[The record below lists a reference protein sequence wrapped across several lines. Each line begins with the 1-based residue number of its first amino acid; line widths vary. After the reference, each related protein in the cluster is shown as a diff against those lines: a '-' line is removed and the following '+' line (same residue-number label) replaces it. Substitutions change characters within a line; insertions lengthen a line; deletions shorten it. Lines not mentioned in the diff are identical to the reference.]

1 MARACARGRASSR
14 RARRAARAPGPR
26 GDRRLPRR
34 DRAPGAR
41 LVRAA
46 ALRAARRAHRHGH
59 DPRAR
64 RRGVPRV
71 RDDPRG
77 PAALL
82 APAEG
87 AGALRMKIIQRS
99 YRENDRRA
107 LQDAGIHPLLA
118 KIYAARSIRSA
129 AELAYSAARLLPPT
143 LLKGMAQSATLLAD
157 AIQAGQRLLII
168 ADYDADGATACAVGM
183 RALRQFGANVDYL
196 VPDRFKLGY
205 GLSPELV
212 DLAAERKPDLLITV
226 DNGIAS
232 VEGVARAR
240 ALGIATL
247 ITDHHLPGDS
257 LPAAACIVNP
267 NQPGCSFPS
276 KALAGVGVMFYV
288 MVALRAELRKRG
300 ALKSEVNLGAL
311 TDLVALGTIAD
322 VVPLDVNNRN
332 LVAQGLK
339 RIRAGRAQPGITA
352 LLRAAGRN
360 AAEASSFDLGFVA
373 GPRLNAAGRLADMSL
388 GIECLITDDEARAAN
403 CARELDRLNGE
414 RRKIEGGMLE
424 QALEKLKTLEPE
436 AQSTFFAPDWHEG
449 VVGILASRLKDRLH
463 KPVICFARA
472 ADGRNL
478 KGSGRSVPG
487 LHLRDCLDL
496 VAKRDPGLIL
506 RFGGHAQAAGLT
518 IAESEYPRFGVA
530 FERALDEALPASAR
544 TRTVETDG
552 SLERSYYTLEVARM
566 LEDGI
571 WGQAFPQPLFCDT
584 FVVESQRVV
593 GERHLKLVVSKD
605 GRRFEAMRFGALD
618 ALPSPLRAAYRLAV
632 NEFNGLKSIQL
643 NVEHVES

>member
-1 MARACARGRASSR
+1 
-14 RARRAARAPGPR
+14 
-26 GDRRLPRR
+26 
-34 DRAPGAR
+34 
-41 LVRAA
+41 
-46 ALRAARRAHRHGH
+46 
-59 DPRAR
+59 
-64 RRGVPRV
+64 
-71 RDDPRG
+71 
-77 PAALL
+77 
-82 APAEG
+82 
-87 AGALRMKIIQRS
+87 MKIIERS

-107 LQDAGIHPLLA
+107 LLEAGIHPLLA

-129 AELAYSAARLLPPT
+129 AELAYSAAALLPPT
-143 LLKGMAQSATLLAD
+143 LKGMEQAATLLAD
-157 AIQAGQRLLII
+157 AIQAGKRLLII

-183 RALRQFGANVDYL
+183 RALRVFGANVDYL

-212 DLAAERKPDLLITV
+212 DLAAVRQPDLLITV

-240 ALGIATL
+240 ARGIGTL
-247 ITDHHLPGDS
+247 ITDHHLPGAE
-257 LPAAACIVNP
+257 LPQADCIVNP
-267 NQPGCSFPS
+267 NQAGCSFPS

-288 MVALRAELRKRG
+288 MIALRAELRKRG
-300 ALKSEVNLGAL
+300 LLKTEMNLGAL

-322 VVPLDVNNRN
+322 VVPLDANNRN

-339 RIRAGRAQPGITA
+339 RIRAGRAQPGLTA

-360 AAEASSFDLGFVA
+360 VAEASSFDLGFVA

-414 RRKIEGGMLE
+414 RRKIESGMLK
-424 QALEKLKTLEPE
+424 QALEALKSLDAQ
-436 AQSTFFAPDWHEG
+436 AQSVFFQPDWHEG

-496 VAKRDPGLIL
+496 VAKRIPGLIL

-518 IAESEYPRFGVA
+518 VAESEYPRFA
-530 FERALDEALPASAR
+530 TSFEHALEEMLPASAR

-552 SLERSYYTLEVARM
+552 SLEQSYCTLEVARM

-584 FVVESQRVV
+584 FAVESQRVV
-593 GERHLKLVVSKD
+593 GERHLKLLLNKD

-618 ALPSPLRAAYRLAV
+618 PMPARLRAAYRLAV